1 MVMLIKVFGNY
12 SEENNRY
19 QEKILS
25 IRDLALAG
33 RLPVS
38 PAVLHILNAHRY

>member
-25 IRDLALAG
+25 IRDLVFTG
-33 RLPVS
+33 RLAVS
-38 PAVLHILNAHRY
+38 PALLHILNAYRY